1 MLRDWRTAPVDERVR
16 AALAMLEAMTLRPDE
31 LGPGD
36 VEPLLEAGV
45 SPAGVVDALYVG
57 FCFNTIDRMADS
69 LGFPGVSAREY
80 GKSADRLLKHGY
92 L

>member
-1 MLRDWRTAPVDERVR
+1 
-16 AALAMLEAMTLRPDE
+16 MLEAMTLRPDE
-31 LGPGD
+31 IGPD
-36 VEPLLEAGV
+36 DIAPVLAAGV

-69 LGFPGVSAREY
+69 LGFPGVSPKEY
-80 GKSADRLLKHGY
+80 GKSADRLLRHGY

>member
-1 MLRDWRTAPVDERVR
+1 
-16 AALAMLEAMTLRPDE
+16 MLETMTLRPDE
-31 LGPGD
+31 MGAAD
-36 VEPLLEAGV
+36 VAPLLEVGV
-45 SPAGVVDALYVG
+45 SPAGVVDALCVG

-80 GKSADRLLKHGY
+80 GKSADRLLEHGY

>member
-1 MLRDWRTAPVDERVR
+1 VNARVH
-16 AALAMLEAMTLRPDE
+16 ATLALLETMTLRPDE
-31 LGPGD
+31 LGAID
-36 VEPLLEAGV
+36 VAPLLDAGV

-57 FCFNTIDRMADS
+57 FLFNTIDRIADS
-69 LGFPGVSAREY
+69 LGFLTVTAEGY